1 MASMLLTAFAVG
13 LGPTTLVELGERN
26 DPGPKYD
33 LVWEKDKTMYGKV
46 HIGNN
51 DDNNRLHFFKVSRGL
66 YPHHKRPESLLQFEG
81 E

>member
-1 MASMLLTAFAVG
+1 MASLLLTAFAVG

-33 LVWEKDKTMYGKV
+33 LLWEKDKTMYGKV

-51 DDNNRLHFFKVSRGL
+51 DENNRLHF
-66 YPHHKRPESLLQFEG
+66 LQSVARTLSTPQTPRIFPTV
-81 E
+81 